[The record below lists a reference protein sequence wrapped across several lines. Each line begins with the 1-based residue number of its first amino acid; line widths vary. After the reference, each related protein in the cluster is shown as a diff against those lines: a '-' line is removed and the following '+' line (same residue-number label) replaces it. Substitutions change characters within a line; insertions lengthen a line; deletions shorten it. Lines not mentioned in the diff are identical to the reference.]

1 MSYASFRQFIEALDT
16 AGELTRV
23 SVPVETDLLVSEWAN
38 REMKSPGGGKAL
50 LFENPTVDGKP
61 SKFPVAINT
70 MGSRRRMALALQINS
85 VEDLAQEIQ
94 LILKAKPPTDLRE
107 GWSLLKQGLNL
118 LHARPKHSKEGACQE
133 VVHLLE
139 EIPRTK
145 TQGPKANALSLADL
159 PILKCW
165 PKDGGRFI
173 TLPNVHTRD
182 PETGARNVGMYRM
195 QIFDE
200 RTTAMHWQ
208 VHKVGA
214 RHGKSY
220 YERNERM
227 PVAVTL
233 GGDPAYTFAATAPLP
248 DGLDEILF
256 AGFIRKKSV
265 DLVPCKTV
273 DLEVPS
279 DVDFVL
285 EGYVQPGETRPEG
298 PFGDHTG
305 FYTAIEDY
313 PVFHLTAIT
322 HRRDAIYPTTIVG
335 IPPMEDF
342 YMGDASVRIFLPVFK
357 MNFPELVDMTL
368 PPEGV
373 FHNLVFVSIRKQY
386 PYQAFKVMHGLW
398 GMGQMMFSKYIV
410 VVDED
415 CDVHNTSE
423 VLFRLCANT
432 DPERDSTIIRNP
444 SDSLDHAPT
453 SQNIG
458 SHMGF
463 DATRKLPGENYH
475 RTWPELLKM
484 TDEAQALVDALQKKA
499 SVGRDSVE
507 PALSEVERVEPRQIH
522 MRRLDRVSPYQETCL
537 LRLSKVSATD
547 AVFHESAMRDPAQ
560 VVDLMRRIRALVETG
575 RVGPPA
581 VRKSAA
587 RPWPVTHRFR
597 LVD

>member
-1 MSYASFRQFIEALDT
+1 MAYRSFRLFLETLEQ

-23 SVPVETDLLVSEWAN
+23 SDPVDTDLLISEWAD
-38 REMKSPGGGKAL
+38 REMKSPGGGRAL
-50 LFENPTVDGKP
+50 LFEQPVVDGQV

-70 MGSRRRMALALQINS
+70 MGSRERIAMALGRESID
-85 VEDLAQEIQ
+85 EIAQEIQ

-107 GWSLLKQGLNL
+107 GFALLKQGIHL
-118 LHARPKHSKEGACQE
+118 LHARPKQVRDAPCQE
-133 VVHLLE
+133 IIHKIE
-139 EIPRTK
+139 SDAGR
-145 TQGPKANALSLADL
+145 ADDFSLRHL

-182 PETGARNVGMYRM
+182 PETGARNVGVYRM

-214 RHGKSY
+214 RHGKRY
-220 YERNERM
+220 YERNEPM
-227 PVAVTL
+227 PVAVAL
-233 GGDPAYTFAATAPLP
+233 GGDPALSFSATAPLP

-256 AGFIRKKSV
+256 AGFLRRKSIEMVK
-265 DLVPCKTV
+265 CKTI
-273 DLEVPS
+273 DLEVPA
-279 DVDFVL
+279 DVDLVL
-285 EGYVQPGETRPEG
+285 EGYVQPGEMRPEG

-305 FYTAIEDY
+305 YYTAVEDY

-322 HRRDAIYPTTIVG
+322 HRRDAVYPTTIVG

-342 YMGDASVRIFLPVFK
+342 YIGDAVVRIFLPVFK

-368 PPEGV
+368 PAEGV

-432 DPERDSTIIRNP
+432 DPARDTTIIKNP

-453 SQNIG
+453 EQNIG

-475 RTWPELLKM
+475 RRWPELLKM
-484 TDEAQALVDALQKKA
+484 TDEVKALVDALQK
-499 SVGRDSVE
+499 
-507 PALSEVERVEPRQIH
+507 
-522 MRRLDRVSPYQETCL
+522 
-537 LRLSKVSATD
+537 
-547 AVFHESAMRDPAQ
+547 
-560 VVDLMRRIRALVETG
+560 RIG
-575 RVGPPA
+575 
-581 VRKSAA
+581 
-587 RPWPVTHRFR
+587 
-597 LVD
+597 

>member
-1 MSYASFRQFIEALDT
+1 MAYRSFRHFLETLEQ
-16 AGELTRV
+16 AGELT
-23 SVPVETDLLVSEWAN
+23 PVADPVDTNLLIAEWAD

-50 LFENPTVDGKP
+50 LFEQPVVDGKI

-70 MGSRRRMALALQINS
+70 MGSRKRIAMALGRESID
-85 VEDLAQEIQ
+85 EIAQEIQ

-107 GWSLLKQGLNL
+107 GWSLLKQGIHL
-118 LHARPKHSKEGACQE
+118 LHARPKNVREAACQE
-133 VVHLLE
+133 VVHNIE
-139 EIPRTK
+139 SGT
-145 TQGPKANALSLADL
+145 GPADDFSLRDL

-165 PKDGGRFI
+165 PNDGGRFI
-173 TLPNVHTRD
+173 TLANVHTRD
-182 PETGARNVGMYRM
+182 PETGARNVGVYRM

-214 RHGKSY
+214 RHGKRY

-233 GGDPAYTFAATAPLP
+233 GGDPALSFAATAPLP

-256 AGFIRKKSV
+256 AGFLRRKSIEMV
-265 DLVPCKTV
+265 QCKTI
-273 DLEVPS
+273 DLEVPA

-285 EGYVQPGETRPEG
+285 EGYVQPGEMRPEG

-305 FYTAIEDY
+305 YYTAVEDY
-313 PVFHLTAIT
+313 PVFHLTTIT
-322 HRRDAIYPTTIVG
+322 HRRDPVYPTTIVG

-342 YMGDASVRIFLPVFK
+342 YIGDAVVRIFLPVFK

-368 PPEGV
+368 PAEGV

-432 DPERDSTIIRNP
+432 DPARDTTVIKNP

-453 SQNIG
+453 EQNIG

-475 RTWPELLKM
+475 RQWPELLRM
-484 TDEAQALVDALQKKA
+484 TDEAKALVDALQKKT
-499 SVGRDSVE
+499 R
-507 PALSEVERVEPRQIH
+507 
-522 MRRLDRVSPYQETCL
+522 
-537 LRLSKVSATD
+537 
-547 AVFHESAMRDPAQ
+547 
-560 VVDLMRRIRALVETG
+560 
-575 RVGPPA
+575 
-581 VRKSAA
+581 
-587 RPWPVTHRFR
+587 
-597 LVD
+597 

>member
-1 MSYASFRQFIEALDT
+1 MAYSSFGEFVQALDA
-16 AGELTRV
+16 AGELKRV
-23 SVPVETDLLVSEWAN
+23 TVPIETDLLIAEWAN
-38 REMKSPGGGKAL
+38 REMKSLGGGQAL
-50 LFENPTVDGKP
+50 LFERPIVDGRE
-61 SKFPVAINT
+61 SSFPLAINT
-70 MGSRRRMALALQINS
+70 IGSTRRMALALKLENID
-85 VEDLAQEIQ
+85 DLAQEIQ

-118 LHARPKHSKEGACQE
+118 LHARPKHVKEGACQE
-133 VVHLLE
+133 VVHLLD
-139 EIPRTK
+139 
-145 TQGPKANALSLADL
+145 GNAPGEFSLRDL

-182 PETGARNVGMYRM
+182 PDNGARNLGMYRM
-195 QIFDE
+195 QVYDE
-200 RTTAMHWQ
+200 RTTGMHWQ

-214 RHGKSY
+214 RHGKRY
-220 YERNERM
+220 YERGERM
-227 PVAVTL
+227 PVAVCL

-265 DLVPCKTV
+265 ELVKCKTI
-273 DLEVPS
+273 DLEVPA

-305 FYTAIEDY
+305 FYTPLEDY

-322 HRRDAIYPTTIVG
+322 HRRDPIYPATIVG

-342 YMGDASVRIFLPVFK
+342 YIGDASVRVFLPVFK

-386 PYQAFKVMHGLW
+386 PYQAFKIMHGLW
-398 GMGQMMFSKYIV
+398 GMGQMMFSKYII

-444 SDSLDHAPT
+444 SDSLDHAPG

-475 RTWPELLKM
+475 REWPELVKM
-484 TDEAQALVDALQKKA
+484 TEEAQRLVDALQKK
-499 SVGRDSVE
+499 
-507 PALSEVERVEPRQIH
+507 
-522 MRRLDRVSPYQETCL
+522 
-537 LRLSKVSATD
+537 
-547 AVFHESAMRDPAQ
+547 
-560 VVDLMRRIRALVETG
+560 TG
-575 RVGPPA
+575 
-581 VRKSAA
+581 
-587 RPWPVTHRFR
+587 
-597 LVD
+597 

>member
-1 MSYASFRQFIEALDT
+1 MAYSSFTQFLERLEKES
-16 AGELTRV
+16 ELRRI
-23 SVPVETDLLVSEWAN
+23 SVPVDTELLIAEWAD
-38 REMKSPGGGKAL
+38 REMKSPNGGKAL
-50 LFENPTVDGKP
+50 LFEQPVVNGKI

-70 MGSRRRMALALQINS
+70 MGSRRRMAMALQLSSID
-85 VEDLAQEIQ
+85 DLAQEIQ

-107 GWSLLKQGLNL
+107 GWSLLKQGIHL
-118 LHARPKHSKEGACQE
+118 LHARPKQVKEAACQE
-133 VVHLLE
+133 VMHRLDDE
-139 EIPRTK
+139 
-145 TQGPKANALSLADL
+145 AAALSLSDL

-182 PETGARNVGMYRM
+182 PETGARNLGMYRM
-195 QIFDE
+195 QIYDD
-200 RTTAMHWQ
+200 RTTGMHWQ

-214 RHGKSY
+214 RHGRMY
-220 YERNERM
+220 YERGERM

-233 GGDPAYTFAATAPLP
+233 GGDPAYTFAATSPLP

-256 AGFIRKKSV
+256 AGFVRRKSV
-265 DLVPCKTV
+265 ELVRCKTI
-273 DLEVPS
+273 DLEVPA

-285 EGYVQPGETRPEG
+285 EGYVQPGEMRPEG

-305 FYTAIEDY
+305 FYTALEDY

-335 IPPMEDF
+335 VPPMEDY
-342 YMGDASVRIFLPVFK
+342 YMGDASVRTFLPVFK
-357 MNFPELVDMTL
+357 MNFPEIVDMTL

-444 SDSLDHAPT
+444 SDSLDHAPST
-453 SQNIG
+453 QNVG
-458 SHMGF
+458 SHMGL
-463 DATRKLPGENYH
+463 DATRKLPGEGYP
-475 RTWPELLKM
+475 RPWPELVRM
-484 TDEAQALVDALQKKA
+484 DEEVQRLVDALQKK
-499 SVGRDSVE
+499 
-507 PALSEVERVEPRQIH
+507 
-522 MRRLDRVSPYQETCL
+522 
-537 LRLSKVSATD
+537 
-547 AVFHESAMRDPAQ
+547 
-560 VVDLMRRIRALVETG
+560 TG
-575 RVGPPA
+575 
-581 VRKSAA
+581 
-587 RPWPVTHRFR
+587 
-597 LVD
+597 

>member
-1 MSYASFRQFIEALDT
+1 MAYSSFGDFLNTLER
-16 AGELTRV
+16 AGELQRV
-23 SVPVETDLLVSEWAN
+23 ADPVDTNLVISEWAN

-50 LFENPTVDGKP
+50 LFEKPLVDETT

-70 MGSRRRMALALQINS
+70 MGSRKRIAMALGRDSIDE
-85 VEDLAQEIQ
+85 VAQEIQ

-107 GWSLLKQGLNL
+107 GFSLLKQGIHL
-118 LHARPKHSKEGACQE
+118 LHARPKSVREAACQE
-133 VVHLLE
+133 VVRK
-139 EIPRTK
+139 IDN
-145 TQGPKANALSLADL
+145 GGDFSLHDL
-159 PILKCW
+159 PIIKCW

-182 PETGARNVGMYRM
+182 PESGARNVGVYRM
-195 QIFDE
+195 QVFDE

-214 RHGKSY
+214 RHGKVY
-220 YERNERM
+220 YQRNERM

-233 GGDPAYTFAATAPLP
+233 GGDPALSFAATAPLP

-256 AGFIRKKSV
+256 AGFLRRKSIGMVK
-265 DLVPCKTV
+265 CKTV
-273 DLEVPS
+273 DLEVPA

-285 EGYVQPGETRPEG
+285 EGYVQPGEMRPEG

-305 FYTAIEDY
+305 YYTAVEDY

-322 HRRDAIYPTTIVG
+322 HRKDAVYPTTIVG

-342 YMGDASVRIFLPVFK
+342 YIGDAVVRIFLPVFK

-368 PPEGV
+368 PAEGV

-432 DPERDSTIIRNP
+432 DPARDTTVIKNP
-444 SDSLDHAPT
+444 SDSLDHAP
-453 SQNIG
+453 SEQNIG

-475 RTWPELLKM
+475 REWPELLKM
-484 TDEAQALVDALQKKA
+484 TDEVKKLVDALQKKT
-499 SVGRDSVE
+499 R
-507 PALSEVERVEPRQIH
+507 
-522 MRRLDRVSPYQETCL
+522 
-537 LRLSKVSATD
+537 
-547 AVFHESAMRDPAQ
+547 
-560 VVDLMRRIRALVETG
+560 
-575 RVGPPA
+575 
-581 VRKSAA
+581 
-587 RPWPVTHRFR
+587 
-597 LVD
+597 